1 VDRGVNF
8 DRIYK
13 IYRIRT
19 ITSILLIQQILSKR
33 PLPHEDC
40 ANHKKNLIEVQ
51 QFPEKGAKVIH
62 PLAKG

>member
-8 DRIYK
+8 DRIYR

-33 PLPHEDC
+33 LLPHGDS
-40 ANHKKNLIEVQ
+40 ANHKKNLIEVA
-51 QFPEKGAKVIH
+51 F
-62 PLAKG
+62 LAELDADPP